1 MQYRKQRGMRFLW
14 GVIISLLLS
23 GCGAQWHLKRA
34 IAKDPTIAQDT
45 VLRIDTT
52 IITESIELRDTIT
65 LLKLDTITI
74 ERDGV
79 VVHIERRFDTLLVDV
94 ECPPDT
100 VRVFKEVPLV
110 QYVPEKKERNL
121 GIGAIIGF
129 ILALALM
136 RIVKQAM
143 K

>member
-1 MQYRKQRGMRFLW
+1 MQHREQRRLRFLW
-14 GVIISLLLS
+14 LVTLSLLLS
-23 GCGAQWHLKRA
+23 SCGAQWHLKRA

-45 VLRIDTT
+45 ILRIDTT

-65 LLKLDTITI
+65 LLSIDTIRI
-74 ERDGV
+74 EKDGV

-129 ILALALM
+129 ILALVLM

>member
-1 MQYRKQRGMRFLW
+1 MQHRKQRRLRFLW
-14 GVIISLLLS
+14 LVTLSLLLS
-23 GCGAQWHLKRA
+23 SCGAQWHLKRA

-45 VLRIDTT
+45 ILRIDTT

-65 LLKLDTITI
+65 LLSIDTIRI
-74 ERDGV
+74 EKDGV

-129 ILALALM
+129 ILALVLM
-136 RIVKQAM
+136 RIVKRAI

>member
-1 MQYRKQRGMRFLW
+1 MQHRKQRRLRFLW
-14 GVIISLLLS
+14 LVTLSLLLS
-23 GCGAQWHLKRA
+23 SCGAQWHLKRA
-34 IAKDPTIAQDT
+34 IAKDPTIARDT
-45 VLRIDTT
+45 ILRIDTT

-65 LLKLDTITI
+65 LLSIDTIRI
-74 ERDGV
+74 EKDGV

-129 ILALALM
+129 ILALVLM
-136 RIVKQAM
+136 RIVKQTI

>member
-1 MQYRKQRGMRFLW
+1 MQHRKQRRLRFLW
-14 GVIISLLLS
+14 LVTLLLLLS
-23 GCGAQWHLKRA
+23 SCGAQWHLKRA

-45 VLRIDTT
+45 ILRIDTT

-65 LLKLDTITI
+65 LLSIDTIRI
-74 ERDGV
+74 EKDGV

-129 ILALALM
+129 ILALVLM

>member
-1 MQYRKQRGMRFLW
+1 MQHRKQRRLRFLW
-14 GVIISLLLS
+14 LVTLSLLLS
-23 GCGAQWHLKRA
+23 SCGAQWHLKRA

-45 VLRIDTT
+45 ILRIDTT

-65 LLKLDTITI
+65 LLSIDTIRI
-74 ERDGV
+74 EKDGV

-129 ILALALM
+129 ILALVLM

>member
-23 GCGAQWHLKRA
+23 SCGAQWHLKRA

-79 VVHIERRFDTLLVDV
+79 VVHIERRFDTLFVDV

>member
-1 MQYRKQRGMRFLW
+1 MQHRKQRRLRFLW
-14 GVIISLLLS
+14 LVTLSLLLS
-23 GCGAQWHLKRA
+23 SCGAQWHLKRA
-34 IAKDPTIAQDT
+34 IAKDPTIAH
-45 VLRIDTT
+45 DTT

-65 LLKLDTITI
+65 LLSIDTIRI
-74 ERDGV
+74 EKDGV

-129 ILALALM
+129 ILALVLM
-136 RIVKQAM
+136 RIVKRAM

>member
-1 MQYRKQRGMRFLW
+1 MQHRKQRRLRFLW
-14 GVIISLLLS
+14 LVTLSLLLS
-23 GCGAQWHLKRA
+23 SCGAQWHLKRA

-45 VLRIDTT
+45 ILRIDTT
-52 IITESIELRDTIT
+52 ITESIELRDTIT
-65 LLKLDTITI
+65 LLSIDTIRI
-74 ERDGV
+74 EKDGV

-129 ILALALM
+129 ILALVLM
-136 RIVKQAM
+136 RIVKRAM

>member
-1 MQYRKQRGMRFLW
+1 MFYRKHRGMRFLW

-23 GCGAQWHLKRA
+23 SCGAQWHLKRA

-110 QYVPEKKERNL
+110 QYIPEKKERNL

-136 RIVKQAM
+136 RIVKQTM

>member
-1 MQYRKQRGMRFLW
+1 MQHREQRRLRFLW
-14 GVIISLLLS
+14 LVTLSLLLS
-23 GCGAQWHLKRA
+23 SCGAQWHLKRA

-45 VLRIDTT
+45 ILRIDTT

-65 LLKLDTITI
+65 LLSIDTIRI
-74 ERDGV
+74 EKDGV

-121 GIGAIIGF
+121 GIGAVIGF
-129 ILALALM
+129 ILALVLM
-136 RIVKQAM
+136 RIVKRTM

>member
-23 GCGAQWHLKRA
+23 SCGAQWHLKRA

-136 RIVKQAM
+136 RIVKQTM

>member
-1 MQYRKQRGMRFLW
+1 MQHRKQRRLRFLW
-14 GVIISLLLS
+14 LVTLSLLLS
-23 GCGAQWHLKRA
+23 SCGAQWHLKRA

-45 VLRIDTT
+45 ILRIDTT

-65 LLKLDTITI
+65 LLSIDTIRI
-74 ERDGV
+74 EKDGV

-129 ILALALM
+129 ILALVLM
-136 RIVKQAM
+136 RIVKQTM

>member
-1 MQYRKQRGMRFLW
+1 MQHREQRRLRFLW
-14 GVIISLLLS
+14 LVTLSLLLS
-23 GCGAQWHLKRA
+23 SCGAQWHLKRA

-45 VLRIDTT
+45 ILRIDTT

-65 LLKLDTITI
+65 LLSIDTIRI
-74 ERDGV
+74 EKDGV
-79 VVHIERRFDTLLVDV
+79 VVHIERRFDTLLVNV

-129 ILALALM
+129 ILALVLM
-136 RIVKQAM
+136 RIVKQTI

>member
-1 MQYRKQRGMRFLW
+1 MQHREQRRLRFLW
-14 GVIISLLLS
+14 LVTLSLLLS
-23 GCGAQWHLKRA
+23 SCGAQWHLKRA

-45 VLRIDTT
+45 ILRIDTT

-65 LLKLDTITI
+65 LLSIDTIRI
-74 ERDGV
+74 EKDGV

-129 ILALALM
+129 ILALVLM
-136 RIVKQAM
+136 RIVKQTI

>member
-1 MQYRKQRGMRFLW
+1 MQHRKQRRLRFLW
-14 GVIISLLLS
+14 LVTLSLLLS
-23 GCGAQWHLKRA
+23 SCGAQWHLKRA

-45 VLRIDTT
+45 ILRIDTT

-65 LLKLDTITI
+65 LLSIDTIRI
-74 ERDGV
+74 EKDGV

-100 VRVFKEVPLV
+100 IRVFKEVPLV

-129 ILALALM
+129 ILALVLM
-136 RIVKQAM
+136 RIVKQTI

>member
-1 MQYRKQRGMRFLW
+1 MQHREQRRLRFLW
-14 GVIISLLLS
+14 LVTLSLLLS
-23 GCGAQWHLKRA
+23 SCGAQWHLKRA

-45 VLRIDTT
+45 ILRIDTT

-65 LLKLDTITI
+65 LLSIDTIRI
-74 ERDGV
+74 EKDGV

-129 ILALALM
+129 ILALVLM
-136 RIVKQAM
+136 RIVKRAM

>member
-1 MQYRKQRGMRFLW
+1 MQHRKQRRLRFLW
-14 GVIISLLLS
+14 LVTLSLLLS
-23 GCGAQWHLKRA
+23 SCGAQWHLKRA

-45 VLRIDTT
+45 ILRIDTT

-65 LLKLDTITI
+65 LLSIDTIRI
-74 ERDGV
+74 EKDGV

-129 ILALALM
+129 ILALVLM
-136 RIVKQAM
+136 RIVKRAM

>member
-1 MQYRKQRGMRFLW
+1 MQHRKQRRLRFLW
-14 GVIISLLLS
+14 LVTLSLLLS
-23 GCGAQWHLKRA
+23 SCGAQWHLKRA

-45 VLRIDTT
+45 ILRIDTT

-65 LLKLDTITI
+65 LLSIDTIRI
-74 ERDGV
+74 EKDGV

-129 ILALALM
+129 ILALVLM
-136 RIVKQAM
+136 RIVKQTI

>member
-1 MQYRKQRGMRFLW
+1 MQHRKQRRLRFLW
-14 GVIISLLLS
+14 LVTLSLLLS
-23 GCGAQWHLKRA
+23 SCGAQWHLKRA

-45 VLRIDTT
+45 ILRIDTT

-65 LLKLDTITI
+65 LLSIDTIRI
-74 ERDGV
+74 EKDGV

-129 ILALALM
+129 ILALVSM
-136 RIVKQAM
+136 RIVKRAM

>member
-1 MQYRKQRGMRFLW
+1 MQHRKQRRLRFLW
-14 GVIISLLLS
+14 LVTLSLLLS
-23 GCGAQWHLKRA
+23 SCGAQWHLKRA

-45 VLRIDTT
+45 ILRIDTT

-65 LLKLDTITI
+65 LLSIDTIRI
-74 ERDGV
+74 EKDGV

-129 ILALALM
+129 ILALVLM
-136 RIVKQAM
+136 RIVKRTM

>member
-1 MQYRKQRGMRFLW
+1 MQHRKQRRLRFLW
-14 GVIISLLLS
+14 LVTLSLLLS
-23 GCGAQWHLKRA
+23 SCGAQWHLKRA

-45 VLRIDTT
+45 ILRIDTT
-52 IITESIELRDTIT
+52 IITESIELLDTIT
-65 LLKLDTITI
+65 LLSIDTIRI
-74 ERDGV
+74 EKDGV

-129 ILALALM
+129 ILALVLM
-136 RIVKQAM
+136 RIVKRAM

>member
-1 MQYRKQRGMRFLW
+1 MQHRKQRRLQFLW
-14 GVIISLLLS
+14 LVTLLLLLS
-23 GCGAQWHLKRA
+23 SCGAQWHLKRA

-45 VLRIDTT
+45 ILRIDTT

-65 LLKLDTITI
+65 LLSIDTIRI
-74 ERDGV
+74 EKDGV

-129 ILALALM
+129 ILALVLM

>member
-23 GCGAQWHLKRA
+23 SCGAQWHLKRA

>member
-23 GCGAQWHLKRA
+23 SCGAQWHLKRA
-34 IAKDPTIAQDT
+34 IAKDPTIAKDT

-74 ERDGV
+74 QRDGV

-110 QYVPEKKERNL
+110 QYVPEKKEKNL